1 MSDATMYQGSSTSST
16 STTRVVERRWIRHD
30 QPIWPFVWRGLLPI
44 LGLLLLAWYAL
55 WPFARGDVETNVM
68 RETREQLTAQG
79 FGWVKVAVSGQHVT
93 LSGSPP
99 KSGDGD
105 AALAAARAAT
115 CPSWAGR
122 LTCAVHVKGDFTAPA
137 PAPAPIAAPAPATP
151 APAPAPAAAA
161 ASCETSLADIV
172 AKSKIVF
179 ATSSAVISDSSKGVL
194 DALAD
199 AARNCPGTIR
209 IEGHTDSRGL
219 AASNKDLSL
228 ARARAVRAA
237 LVARGIPEKQ
247 LEAQGFGADAPIAD
261 NGTDAGRAQN
271 RRIEFR
277 VVTK

>member
-1 MSDATMYQGSSTSST
+1 MSDATMYQSSSTSST

-30 QPIWPFVWRGLLPI
+30 HPIWPFVWRGLLPV

-55 WPFARGDVETNVM
+55 WPFARGDMEANVM
-68 RETREQLTAQG
+68 RETREQLAAQG
-79 FGWVKVAVSGQHVT
+79 FRWANVSVSGQHVT

-99 KSGDGD
+99 KSGDGE
-105 AALAAARAAT
+105 AAIAAARAAT

-122 LTCAVHVKGDFTAPA
+122 LTCAVAVRGDFTAPA
-137 PAPAPIAAPAPATP
+137 PAPAPIAAPAPT

-161 ASCETSLADIV
+161 TCEKSLADIV

-194 DALAD
+194 DALAE

-209 IEGHTDSRGL
+209 IEGHTDSRGQ

-228 ARARAVRAA
+228 ARARSVRAA
-237 LVARGIPEKQ
+237 LVARGIAEKQ
-247 LEAQGFGADAPIAD
+247 LEAQGFGADQPIAD
-261 NGTDAGRAQN
+261 NATDAGRAQN